1 MNREELSRLLDA
13 VACGAVKPDVAA
25 DQLVAGPFRRTEL
38 EFATLD
44 HHRSLRHR
52 MGEVVYGEG
61 KTAEQCVAIVERL
74 AATGTPVLVTR
85 LDAERSAALLHHFPE
100 GRENRTARTFIA
112 NPPAV
117 RGSASGEPFVAI
129 IAAGTSDLP
138 VAEEAAEVCLASET
152 AFERICDV
160 GVAGLHRLL
169 HRIPEIQKASALVVV
184 AGMEGALPSV
194 VAGLVGRPLFAVPT
208 SVGYGASF
216 GGLAALLAMLNSCAP
231 GVTVVNIDNGFSAAY
246 AACNVVHLV
255 REARLDGARR
265 ESL

>member
-13 VACGAVKPDVAA
+13 VACGAVKPAVAA

-61 KTAEQCVAIVERL
+61 KTAAQCVAIVERL
-74 AATGTPVLVTR
+74 AATGAPVLVTR
-85 LDAERSAALLHHFPE
+85 LDAERSAALRHHFPE
-100 GRENRTARTFIA
+100 GRENRSARTFIA
-112 NPPAV
+112 NAPAV
-117 RGSASGEPFVAI
+117 KGSASGEPFVAI

-138 VAEEAAEVCLASET
+138 VAEEAAEVCVAGDT

-169 HRIPEIQKASALVVV
+169 HRFPKSRRLRRSSSWPAWKARCRVSSRGSWADRCSRCRRVLAMAQV
-184 AGMEGALPSV
+184 S
-194 VAGLVGRPLFAVPT
+194 
-208 SVGYGASF
+208 
-216 GGLAALLAMLNSCAP
+216 GGLRHCWRCSTRAHRA
-231 GVTVVNIDNGFSAAY
+231 
-246 AACNVVHLV
+246 
-255 REARLDGARR
+255 
-265 ESL
+265 